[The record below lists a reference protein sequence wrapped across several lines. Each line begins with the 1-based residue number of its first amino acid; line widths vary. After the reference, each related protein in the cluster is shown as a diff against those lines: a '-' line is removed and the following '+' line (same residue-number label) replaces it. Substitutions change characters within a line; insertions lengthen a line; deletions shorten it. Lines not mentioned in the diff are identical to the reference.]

1 MRKKSD
7 QKKSRQTS
15 SATKATQ
22 ATGATKAMRAV
33 AIDEFGGIE
42 KMKAR
47 ELPVPEVATDEILI
61 RVDTAGVG
69 VWDPF
74 EREGGFAKEFGM
86 KPNFPMVLGSDGAGS
101 VEEVGDDVRNLKRG
115 DRVYGINLMS
125 PKGGFYA
132 EYTAVKANN
141 AAMIPAALS
150 TRDAGVLAVDGVTA
164 LDGLDKT
171 LQVKAGES
179 ILILG
184 ASGGVGHLAVQ
195 LAKRMKARV
204 LAVAS
209 GQDGVEF
216 VKRLGADKVIDGY
229 QEDIRKA
236 AQEFAPNGLDAA
248 LLLAGGKAGEQA
260 IAALRKGGR
269 AAYPNGVEDAPK
281 TQDGVKV
288 VSYNGEPNPKTFA
301 RLNELIEGG
310 PFEVH
315 IARTFKLEDAAQA
328 QRALDE
334 HYLGKLALVLS

>member
-1 MRKKSD
+1 MKNKSN
-7 QKKSRQTS
+7 QM
-15 SATKATQ
+15 
-22 ATGATKAMRAV
+22 MRAV

-42 KMKAR
+42 KMKPR
-47 ELPVPEVATDEILI
+47 ELPVPDVARDEILV

-86 KPNFPMVLGSDGAGS
+86 QAKFPHVLGSDGAGT
-101 VEEVGDDVRNLKRG
+101 VEDVGDAVHNLNPG

-132 EYTAVKANN
+132 EYTVIKANN
-141 AAMIPAALS
+141 AALVPQALS

-164 LDGLDKT
+164 LNGLDKS
-171 LQVKAGES
+171 LQLKAGES

-184 ASGGVGHLAVQ
+184 ASGGIGHLAVQ

-209 GQDGVEF
+209 GQDGVAF
-216 VKRLGADKVIDGY
+216 VKRLGADKVIDGHR
-229 QEDIRKA
+229 EDILKA
-236 AQEFAPNGLDAA
+236 AHEFAPKGLDAA
-248 LLLAGGKAGEQA
+248 LLTAGGNAAKQA

-269 AAYPNGVEDAPK
+269 AAYPNGVENVPQAP
-281 TQDGVKV
+281 DGIKV
-288 VSYNGEPNPKTFA
+288 MSYNGEPSPEAFA
-301 RLNELIEGG
+301 KLNALINGG

-315 IARTFKLEDAAQA
+315 IARTFKLDDAAEA
-328 QRALDE
+328 QRALDD
-334 HYLGKLALVLS
+334 HYLGKLALVVR